1 MTGNHTVA
9 PREEM
14 RTFMNFPLVTD
25 LDSLDAHVAVMGIA
39 YSDPYTIDEVTNDQ
53 TNAPTAIRR
62 ESARISLNLD
72 RWDFDIGGLLFDER
86 DDIRVVDIGDAPG
99 EARDLSAHYRHAEAA
114 ARQVFA
120 KGAMLVT
127 LGGDHGIPIPV
138 FRALEDH
145 GPITLVHIDAHLDWR
160 DEVNGAREG
169 YSSPIRRAAELD
181 WFDRIV
187 QIGLRAQGSA
197 REGEVRDA
205 LAYGSDLITAYELHD
220 IGMNA
225 VLDRIPDGGNY
236 YLTIDADGMDPTEM
250 PAVAAPAPGGVTYV
264 QMLKLIHG
272 LFAKGRV
279 MGMDI
284 VEIQPKRDVNG
295 ITSLTAG
302 RLIWNFIAAAVR
314 SGQFDRD

>member
-25 LDSLDAHVAVMGIA
+25 LDSLDAHIAIMGIA